1 MIFKE
6 YEITTLNEAVQ
17 LMRSLIA
24 QSVKEFSEVDY
35 LRPFLDYNVEQLFNF
50 LKAIYKTERQEVFQ
64 TARITALINE
74 ADCDDQAIFAA
85 AWFIAQGVPKQNV
98 RLVFSW
104 NTPGEYHVFIRIIDP
119 SGSLIFDPYPGTP
132 FLQTTIQKNEKE
144 FFL

>member
-6 YEITTLNEAVQ
+6 YEITTLKEAVQ
-17 LMRSLIA
+17 LMRSLIV

-35 LRPFLDYNVEQLFNF
+35 LQPFLAYNVEQLFNY
-50 LKAIYKTERQEVFQ
+50 LKAIYKTEKQEIFQ

-74 ADCDDQAIFAA
+74 ADCDDQSIFAA

-104 NTPGEYHVFIRIIDP
+104 DRLGEYHVFVKVIDK
-119 SGSLIFDPYPGTP
+119 SGSIIFDPFPGTP
-132 FLQTTIQKNEKE
+132 FLQTTKQKNEKE

>member
-6 YEITTLNEAVQ
+6 YEITTLKQAVI
-17 LMRSLIA
+17 LMRDLIA
-24 QSVKEFSEVDY
+24 QSVKEFSSVEY
-35 LRPFLDYNVEQLFNF
+35 LKPFLTYDVEKLFNF
-50 LKAIYKTERQEVFQ
+50 LKAVYKTERQEVFQ

-85 AWFIAQGVPKQNV
+85 AWFIAQGVPTKNV

-104 NTPGEYHVFIRIIDP
+104 NIDGEYHVFVKVIDP

-132 FLQTTIQKNEKE
+132 FLKTTKQMHEKE